1 MEDLRNGE
9 GTQKKVREGVE
20 AELLPDGGHDKLVPQ
35 QCEQVHQQV
44 QQEGDGQEM
53 LKEV

>member
-1 MEDLRNGE
+1 M
-9 GTQKKVREGVE
+9 E

-44 QQEGDGQEM
+44 QQEGGGQEI
-53 LKEV
+53 LKEVREASEDEFSR